1 METVTTIIGALG
13 FPIVACIFMWRFI
26 NDTLREFTRAMDEN
40 TQMLARMADR
50 FDMWREEDD
59 SKHAEH

>member
-26 NDTLREFTRAMDEN
+26 NDTIKEFTDAMKQN
-40 TQMLARMADR
+40 TAMLNRICDKL
-50 FDMWREEDD
+50 DMWKEEDQRR
-59 SKHAEH
+59 EQ